1 MEENRDMSFI
11 FDYAFCGGEIGFN
24 RMIQYLS
31 ENAEEEKWTFDDTK
45 PNSILKKYIIGTFSQ
60 CFKQNKILVSE
71 DGNFSC
77 FNTGLLTQMA
87 MTLLDYSKKITVKMF
102 NLGY

>member
-1 MEENRDMSFI
+1 MLVFERNSLQECFRGLTTEKKLGACLLFSFVVI

-71 DGNFSC
+71 DGNFD
-77 FNTGLLTQMA
+77 FPN
-87 MTLLDYSKKITVKMF
+87 VH
-102 NLGY
+102 